1 MNHKNGK
8 PQDSA
13 IQDCFCCAPCTMPV
27 PIQPGT
33 QTRGGVYQ
41 DSVMRCTSTIV
52 PIYLPQRGLSVIA
65 RPARSDPAEKGRTGA
80 TPPFLPLYRQTGRGG
95 CTSRCTTAYPPFQGS
110 LPSDLSLREGSEH
123 VPQAGADAPEASPMK
138 MRYPILISGGL
149 CCSVWGFIYRPFPL
163 PGNDPVLDLVLY
175 HTPNF
180 YGWIVRWYYA
190 APAVALIVGGLVLI
204 SVWRVWFETWG
215 SNLTALKLLPPWPLS
230 ADKDAGPGIVVGEV
244 HHPVKPVEIS
254 KPSWLIIPERG
265 LYTGVAIFGAVGSGK
280 TSACMHPF
288 AEQILSWQAGN
299 PQRRAAG
306 LILEVKGDF
315 CHDIRR
321 ILADAGR
328 EEDYIELG
336 MEGSF
341 QWNPLSTKWLDS
353 YSLAYTI
360 SSLLNQLFGKG
371 KEPFWQQAYTNLV
384 RWIIELYRVFP
395 GQWVTLRQVY
405 HCAIDKELFAAK
417 IKQAEAF
424 VRELQHGTVV
434 ISFDDYL
441 ANADHISGW
450 KWQPPTQENTCQA
463 DHSPS
468 LESQLKEL
476 QIEYRIEWTE
486 SVRSSE
492 IRQRVEAVNRWYQH
506 DWRMIDNKIRSSIVE
521 GISVFL
527 SIFDLPDVARV
538 FCPPPPPKKAAPAQS
553 GNGEPQKDEQ
563 PGLGTRVRQSLP
575 PLDELIESG
584 KVLALNMPA
593 GSNPALARAVGVM
606 LKNAWLQSLLRRPS
620 QMKAVPDQYF
630 RPAVFI
636 CDEYQSFASV
646 GEDDPSGDEKSFALT
661 RQCRCI
667 PIVATQSI
675 SSLRSVLG
683 SMAHPAANL
692 AHPDIPFLE
701 RRRQCANRLGA
712 MRPGRQ
718 DQTLLHHHRI
728 CQAKRG
734 VNALRASRRRPG
746 QRRGQKIFPQAT
758 RGGVPAPRVCP
769 ALQLPGHLSALR
781 RRTVALPDPRVP
793 QAPLPSPHAS
803 LLAGEGRGETMSDGL
818 ELLKPFL
825 PGLEGVL
832 EDPEVSEIMING
844 PHNVWIEEH
853 GKLYSHEAPLL
864 TASALNRAAIH
875 IARPLGLDPAT
886 APIVDARLED
896 GSRVAIC
903 VPPASPKV
911 AITVRRFGKRAFSA
925 ADLVE
930 QGALP

>member
-1 MNHKNGK
+1 MNRRNGV
-8 PQDSA
+8 PIIGA
-13 IQDCFCCAPCTMPV
+13 IQDCFCCVPCTMPV

-52 PIYLPQRGLSVIA
+52 PICLPQRGLSVIA
-65 RPARSDPAEKGRTGA
+65 RPAPHRSSGKGQDGSA
-80 TPPFLPLYRQTGRGG
+80 PPLFAAVSANGEGG
-95 CTSRCTTAYPPFQGS
+95 CTSRCTSAYPPFQGS

-215 SNLTALKLLPPWPLS
+215 SNLTAFKLLPPWPLS
-230 ADKDAGPGIVVGEV
+230 PDKDAGPGIVVGEV
-244 HHPVKPVEIS
+244 HHPVKAVEIPN
-254 KPSWLIIPERG
+254 PSWLIIPERG

-353 YSLAYTI
+353 YSLAYTV

-424 VRELQHGTVV
+424 VRELQQGTVV

-463 DHSPS
+463 YHSPS

-538 FCPPPPPKKAAPAQS
+538 FCPPPPPEKAAPAQS
-553 GNGEPQKDEQ
+553 GNREPQKDEQ

-593 GSNPALARAVGVM
+593 GTNPALARAVGVM
-606 LKNAWLQSLLRRPS
+606 LKNAWLQSLLRRPA
-620 QMKAVPDQYF
+620 QMKESPDQYF

-636 CDEYQSFASV
+636 CDEYQAFASV

-683 SMAHPAANL
+683 SSEAWRTL
-692 AHPDIPFLE
+692 L
-701 RRRQCANRLGA
+701 
-712 MRPGRQ
+712 
-718 DQTLLHHHRI
+718 QTLRTRI
-728 CQAKRG
+728 F
-734 VNALRASRRRPG
+734 LSLSDDASA
-746 QRRGQKIFPQAT
+746 QI
-758 RGGVPAPRVCP
+758 
-769 ALQLPGHLSALR
+769 
-781 RRTVALPDPRVP
+781 
-793 QAPLPSPHAS
+793 
-803 LLAGEGRGETMSDGL
+803 
-818 ELLKPFL
+818 
-825 PGLEGVL
+825 
-832 EDPEVSEIMING
+832 
-844 PHNVWIEEH
+844 
-853 GKLYSHEAPLL
+853 
-864 TASALNRAAIH
+864 ASALCGQVAKIKPSYTITESAKQSEAVFQPREFALLSNCQAICLPYDG
-875 IARPLGLDPAT
+875 ARSLPAT
-886 APIVDARLED
+886 
-896 GSRVAIC
+896 RVYLKPHYLPRMLPYWRAK
-903 VPPASPKV
+903 AE
-911 AITVRRFGKRAFSA
+911 GK
-925 ADLVE
+925 L
-930 QGALP
+930 

>member
-1 MNHKNGK
+1 M
-8 PQDSA
+8 
-13 IQDCFCCAPCTMPV
+13 
-27 PIQPGT
+27 
-33 QTRGGVYQ
+33 YQ

-65 RPARSDPAEKGRTGA
+65 RPARTDPAEKGRTGA

-149 CCSVWGFIYRPFPL
+149 F
-163 PGNDPVLDLVLY
+163 
-175 HTPNF
+175 
-180 YGWIVRWYYA
+180 
-190 APAVALIVGGLVLI
+190 LITI
-204 SVWRVWFETWG
+204 WRVWFETWG
-215 SNLTALKLLPPWPLS
+215 SNLTAFKLLPPWPLS
-230 ADKDAGPGIVVGEV
+230 PDKDAGPGIVVGEV
-244 HHPVKPVEIS
+244 HRPVKPVEIPN
-254 KPSWLIIPERG
+254 PSWLIIPERG

-288 AEQILSWQAGN
+288 AQQILSWQAGN

-441 ANADHISGW
+441 ANADHLSGW
-450 KWQPPTQENTCQA
+450 KWQPPTQENTCHA

-476 QIEYRIEWTE
+476 QIEYQVQWTE

-492 IRQRVEAVNRWYQH
+492 IRQRVAGSSAGTCRHGRRGHGKSSVAG
-506 DWRMIDNKIRSSIVE
+506 IRSS
-521 GISVFL
+521 
-527 SIFDLPDVARV
+527 
-538 FCPPPPPKKAAPAQS
+538 
-553 GNGEPQKDEQ
+553 
-563 PGLGTRVRQSLP
+563 
-575 PLDELIESG
+575 
-584 KVLALNMPA
+584 
-593 GSNPALARAVGVM
+593 
-606 LKNAWLQSLLRRPS
+606 
-620 QMKAVPDQYF
+620 
-630 RPAVFI
+630 
-636 CDEYQSFASV
+636 
-646 GEDDPSGDEKSFALT
+646 
-661 RQCRCI
+661 
-667 PIVATQSI
+667 
-675 SSLRSVLG
+675 
-683 SMAHPAANL
+683 
-692 AHPDIPFLE
+692 
-701 RRRQCANRLGA
+701 RRRC
-712 MRPGRQ
+712 
-718 DQTLLHHHRI
+718 
-728 CQAKRG
+728 
-734 VNALRASRRRPG
+734 
-746 QRRGQKIFPQAT
+746 
-758 RGGVPAPRVCP
+758 
-769 ALQLPGHLSALR
+769 
-781 RRTVALPDPRVP
+781 
-793 QAPLPSPHAS
+793 
-803 LLAGEGRGETMSDGL
+803 
-818 ELLKPFL
+818 
-825 PGLEGVL
+825 
-832 EDPEVSEIMING
+832 
-844 PHNVWIEEH
+844 
-853 GKLYSHEAPLL
+853 
-864 TASALNRAAIH
+864 
-875 IARPLGLDPAT
+875 
-886 APIVDARLED
+886 
-896 GSRVAIC
+896 
-903 VPPASPKV
+903 
-911 AITVRRFGKRAFSA
+911 
-925 ADLVE
+925 E
-930 QGALP
+930 QQ

>member
-1 MNHKNGK
+1 M
-8 PQDSA
+8 
-13 IQDCFCCAPCTMPV
+13 
-27 PIQPGT
+27 
-33 QTRGGVYQ
+33 
-41 DSVMRCTSTIV
+41 
-52 PIYLPQRGLSVIA
+52 
-65 RPARSDPAEKGRTGA
+65 
-80 TPPFLPLYRQTGRGG
+80 
-95 CTSRCTTAYPPFQGS
+95 
-110 LPSDLSLREGSEH
+110 
-123 VPQAGADAPEASPMK
+123 
-138 MRYPILISGGL
+138 
-149 CCSVWGFIYRPFPL
+149 
-163 PGNDPVLDLVLY
+163 
-175 HTPNF
+175 
-180 YGWIVRWYYA
+180 
-190 APAVALIVGGLVLI
+190 
-204 SVWRVWFETWG
+204 
-215 SNLTALKLLPPWPLS
+215 
-230 ADKDAGPGIVVGEV
+230 
-244 HHPVKPVEIS
+244 
-254 KPSWLIIPERG
+254 
-265 LYTGVAIFGAVGSGK
+265 
-280 TSACMHPF
+280 
-288 AEQILSWQAGN
+288 
-299 PQRRAAG
+299 
-306 LILEVKGDF
+306 LEVKGGF
-315 CHDIRR
+315 CHDIRK

-384 RWIIELYRVFP
+384 RWTIELYRVFP

-463 DHSPS
+463 DHSPA

-476 QIEYRIEWTE
+476 QIDYQVQWTE
-486 SVRSSE
+486 SVKSSE

-506 DWRMIDNKIRSSIVE
+506 DWQMIDNKIRSSIVE

-538 FCPPPPPKKAAPAQS
+538 FCPPPPPKKAAPPQS

-593 GSNPALARAVGVM
+593 GSNPALARAVSVM

-620 QMKAVPDQYF
+620 QMKDEPDKYF

-683 SMAHPAANL
+683 SSEAWRTL
-692 AHPDIPFLE
+692 L
-701 RRRQCANRLGA
+701 
-712 MRPGRQ
+712 
-718 DQTLLHHHRI
+718 QTLRTRI
-728 CQAKRG
+728 F
-734 VNALRASRRRPG
+734 LSLSDDASA
-746 QRRGQKIFPQAT
+746 QI
-758 RGGVPAPRVCP
+758 
-769 ALQLPGHLSALR
+769 
-781 RRTVALPDPRVP
+781 
-793 QAPLPSPHAS
+793 
-803 LLAGEGRGETMSDGL
+803 
-818 ELLKPFL
+818 
-825 PGLEGVL
+825 
-832 EDPEVSEIMING
+832 
-844 PHNVWIEEH
+844 
-853 GKLYSHEAPLL
+853 
-864 TASALNRAAIH
+864 ASALCGQVAKIKPSYTITESAKQSEVSMLSAQAGGGQGSVGASKSFREQREAVFQPREFALLSNCQAICLPYDG
-875 IARPLGLDPAT
+875 ARSLPAT
-886 APIVDARLED
+886 
-896 GSRVAIC
+896 RVYLKPHYLLRTLPYWRAK
-903 VPPASPKV
+903 AE
-911 AITVRRFGKRAFSA
+911 GK
-925 ADLVE
+925 L
-930 QGALP
+930 